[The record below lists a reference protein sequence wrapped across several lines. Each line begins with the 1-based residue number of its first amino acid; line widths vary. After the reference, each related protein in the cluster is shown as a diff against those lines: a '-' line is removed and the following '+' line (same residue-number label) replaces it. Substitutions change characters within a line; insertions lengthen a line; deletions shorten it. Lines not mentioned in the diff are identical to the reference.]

1 MLLCA
6 LSVLL
11 YLSRIHVA
19 SGASCSC
26 SSLVIPV
33 HVNVLVPKDPTDI
46 FAGLKSNASS
56 LRRVDDTYDVYSVFC
71 RPDTISPKNAEERV
85 ISSMLL
91 CSSLVIPVHVN
102 VLVPK
107 DPTDI
112 FVGLKSNASSLR
124 RMDDTYGVYGVFCRP
139 DTISPKN
146 ADVIQLL
153 VHGLSYNSQYWS
165 PPVEEFRNYSYAAFS
180 CDRGLSSLA
189 IDCLGVGLSSRPV
202 NASDVQ
208 YPTSAAVVSQLARHL
223 KNVPVLPGH
232 AGGSFMLNF
241 DAIVEGARSPFD
253 GLILTSAL
261 IVEPGTGP
269 PLSLL
274 STTNRTL
281 LYPSDPTAF
290 SPHMLIFDNFTKD
303 VGSVSTADQVALTS
317 LTTKY
322 TGPVV
327 KVVGSEDQL
336 FCTGTRRCVDVAAL
350 TAAER
355 ALWPAVQSFEVV
367 VAQGSGHDMNL
378 DFFAQGPFNTF
389 VHFVEQFA
397 GLSRLALPQ
406 CIKWAPHLSLE
417 QIERR
422 QLTKTDPSYCTQ
434 GRNGDIQS
442 MEAENEVCDFMW
454 HRAEGYRKA
463 TNVSNVAADT
473 KSETGKDWVTHQIAR
488 VLRPCVLELP

>member
-11 YLSRIHVA
+11 YLSHIHVA

-56 LRRVDDTYDVYSVFC
+56 LRRVDDTYGVYGVFC
-71 RPDTISPKNAEERV
+71 QPDTISPKNA
-85 ISSMLL
+85 
-91 CSSLVIPVHVN
+91 
-102 VLVPK
+102 
-107 DPTDI
+107 
-112 FVGLKSNASSLR
+112 G
-124 RMDDTYGVYGVFCRP
+124 
-139 DTISPKN
+139 
-146 ADVIQLL
+146 VIQLL
-153 VHGLSYNSQYWS
+153 VHGLSYTSQYWS

-189 IDCLGVGLSSRPV
+189 IDCLGAGLSSRPV

-223 KNVPVLPGH
+223 KNVPVLPGAQQFKKIIGIGH

-274 STTNRTL
+274 SSARDADPLRWGNLDPAYVIATNRTL

-290 SPHMLIFDNFTKD
+290 SPHMVIFDNFTKD

-317 LTTKY
+317 LTTRY

-355 ALWPAVQSFEVV
+355 VLWPAVQSFEVV

-378 DFFAQGPFNTF
+378 VFCARAIQY
-389 VHFVEQFA
+389 
-397 GLSRLALPQ
+397 L
-406 CIKWAPHLSLE
+406 CSLCG
-417 QIERR
+417 
-422 QLTKTDPSYCTQ
+422 T
-434 GRNGDIQS
+434 
-442 MEAENEVCDFMW
+442 VC
-454 HRAEGYRKA
+454 
-463 TNVSNVAADT
+463 
-473 KSETGKDWVTHQIAR
+473 
-488 VLRPCVLELP
+488 